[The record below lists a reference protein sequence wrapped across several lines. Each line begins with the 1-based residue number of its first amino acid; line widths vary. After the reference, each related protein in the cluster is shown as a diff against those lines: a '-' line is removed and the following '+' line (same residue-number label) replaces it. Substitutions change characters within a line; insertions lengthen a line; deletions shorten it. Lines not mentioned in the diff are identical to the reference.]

1 MPPTVAPKIL
11 CFGEVTWDRSWLLS
25 QIPKS
30 GIDGELM
37 DQSEGPG
44 GSAFN
49 SACTLASGGIPIV
62 LGGNFIGQD
71 SWGEAILGTLAQLGI
86 ENHLK
91 ARSRYSTPS
100 NICLL
105 DYSSGQRAFIVA
117 HEGMQ
122 DWSSDLTDGLI
133 EELRN
138 LKFSHVFV
146 QSYFREGARRIMASI
161 PDSAWSLTQDL
172 AVDSEFVGLTRA
184 LQLSLDES
192 IQYSDQDISQLT
204 NQYFRQKL
212 EEIFLTHGKHGVW
225 YQRRGNVPK
234 FYPTVSVDKVVDST
248 GCGDAFR
255 AGLMMQLY
263 LGNSIDTAIRY
274 GQKLGAL
281 KSQNRGS
288 YLLISEHSL

>member
-1 MPPTVAPKIL
+1 
-11 CFGEVTWDRSWLLS
+11 
-25 QIPKS
+25 
-30 GIDGELM
+30 M

-49 SACTLASGGIPIV
+49 SACTLASGGIPVI

-71 SWGEAILGTLAQLGI
+71 PWGEAILGTLAQLGI

-91 ARSRYSTPS
+91 ARSHHSTPS

-122 DWSSDLTDGLI
+122 EWSSDLTEGLI

-146 QSYFREGARRIMASI
+146 QSYFREGARKIMASI
-161 PDSAWSLTQDL
+161 PNSVWSLTQDL
-172 AVDSEFVGLTRA
+172 ALDSEFVGLTRA
-184 LQLSLDES
+184 LQLSLGES
-192 IQYSDQDISQLT
+192 THYSDHDINQLT

-225 YQRRGNVPK
+225 YKRRGNVPK

-263 LGNSIDTAIRY
+263 LGNSTDTAIRY